1 MNCPPT
7 CQKVPPSRYGIRRRD
22 VGWLVPAEGVPQ
34 TSEQSPKWGS
44 DSETE
49 GLGTMRGGGSVKLVK
64 RLAVAMGS
72 LLALAFAGGAHVR
85 W

>member
-1 MNCPPT
+1 MT
-7 CQKVPPSRYGIRRRD
+7 RRTKILATLGPATDKERVLKKMLAAGVD
-22 VGWLVPAEGVPQ
+22 VVRLNY
-34 TSEQSPKWGS
+34 SH
-44 DSETE
+44 
-49 GLGTMRGGGSVKLVK
+49 GTGVKLIK

>member
-1 MNCPPT
+1 M
-7 CQKVPPSRYGIRRRD
+7 G
-22 VGWLVPAEGVPQ
+22 VGCDEGKA
-34 TSEQSPKWGS
+34 SE
-44 DSETE
+44 
-49 GLGTMRGGGSVKLVK
+49 GGGNVKLIK

>member
-1 MNCPPT
+1 MLGGLYRPR
-7 CQKVPPSRYGIRRRD
+7 V
-22 VGWLVPAEGVPQ
+22 
-34 TSEQSPKWGS
+34 SPKLPNGPPYGGRIQGMH
-44 DSETE
+44 EAI
-49 GLGTMRGGGSVKLVK
+49 LRGGGSVKLVK

>member
-1 MNCPPT
+1 M
-7 CQKVPPSRYGIRRRD
+7 VPHMGVGYKGCMRRFF
-22 VGWLVPAEGVPQ
+22 E
-34 TSEQSPKWGS
+34 
-44 DSETE
+44 
-49 GLGTMRGGGSVKLVK
+49 GGGSVKLVK